1 MSRPAVCRG
10 VASRSYYGWPTMAT
24 TELFGA
30 PPSLDTHETQVTIA
44 IGGMT
49 CGACAAR
56 VEHRLNSLPGVEAK
70 VNFAAERA
78 RVTVAPGVEPS
89 NLVEAVESAGYTA
102 AVLTGGAV
110 SAATGAAGAGAAAD
124 RQARSLGRRLVVAGV
139 LFMPLCDASI
149 VFSLVTS
156 VRFPGWQWLLVGLAA
171 PVVTWAAWP
180 FHRAALRNARHHTS
194 TMDTLVSLGVVSA
207 TVWSLYAMFALD
219 SAPVAHSVLFVLGHE
234 SGGSIYLD
242 VAAGVTT
249 FLLAGRYFEA
259 SSRRRSGNAMR
270 ALAAVGAKDVAV
282 LDETGSEVRRPVAD
296 LTVGDRFV
304 VRPGETVAAD
314 GEVVLG
320 RSALDRSAVT
330 GESIPEE
337 VAVGDRVIGGTVSV
351 GGRLVVRAT
360 EVGGD
365 TQLAH
370 MIRLVEE
377 AQDEK
382 AAAQRLAD
390 RIARVFVPSVLVAA
404 LLTLAG
410 WLGAGASSGIAFNA
424 ALSVLIIA
432 CPCALGL
439 ATPTALLVAT
449 GVGARRGI
457 FFKGYQALETS
468 GQIDTVLL
476 DKTGTVTEGRMSLAA
491 SETSAGTDP
500 VTLLRVAGTL
510 EQGSEHLVGR
520 AIAAAARQQL
530 GPLAPVDEFS
540 ALVGIGVRGKVDK
553 KTAVAGRRELLS
565 EEGVA
570 VPPSLARRCAEWE
583 ALGHTVVLVGFDG
596 RAIGALALADT
607 VRATAP
613 AAVAALRRLGL
624 RCVLVTGDNET
635 TARAVADAVGVD
647 EVVAGALPGEKVDLI
662 RRLQADGHAVA
673 MVGDGVNDAP
683 ALVSADLGMAV
694 GSGTDV
700 AINAADLIVVRDDLR
715 VVPAAVELARRTHRT
730 IRRNLVWAFGY
741 NVAAIPLAACGL
753 LNPLIAG
760 AAMAVSSG
768 FVVWNSARIGRPDR
782 RGRP

>member
-1 MSRPAVCRG
+1 
-10 VASRSYYGWPTMAT
+10 MAT
-24 TELFGA
+24 TEIPGA
-30 PPSLDTHETQVTIA
+30 PPTLETQVTIA
-44 IGGMT
+44 VDGMT

-56 VEHRLNSLPGVEAK
+56 VEHRLNALAGVTAT

-78 RVTVAPGVEPS
+78 RVTLAPGVDPAS
-89 NLVEAVESAGYTA
+89 LVQAVESAGY
-102 AVLTGGAV
+102 GARLADDDAGRK
-110 SAATGAAGAGAAAD
+110 AATGAVEPGAAAD
-124 RQARSLGRRLVVAGV
+124 RQARSLGRRLVVAGL

-180 FHRAALRNARHHTS
+180 FHRAAIRNARHRTS

-207 TVWSLYAMFALD
+207 TIWSLYSMFGQD
-219 SAPVAHSVLFVLGHE
+219 SAPVAHSVLFVLGHQ

-259 SSRRRSGNAMR
+259 TSRRRSGNAMR
-270 ALAAVGAKDVAV
+270 ALASVGAKDVAV
-282 LDETGSEVRRPVAD
+282 LDRSGLEHRRPIGD
-296 LTVGDRFV
+296 LEVGDRFV

-314 GEVVLG
+314 GEVELG
-320 RSALDRSAVT
+320 SSAVDRSAVT
-330 GESIPEE
+330 GESVPEE
-337 VAVGDRVIGGTVSV
+337 VVPGDRVIGGTVSV

-360 EVGGD
+360 HVGGD

-370 MIRLVEE
+370 MVRLVEE

-390 RIARVFVPSVLVAA
+390 RIARIFVPSVLLAA
-404 LLTLAG
+404 LVTLAG
-410 WLGAGASSGIAFNA
+410 WLSAGGSGDVAFNA

-468 GQIDTVLL
+468 GEIDTVLL
-476 DKTGTVTEGRMSLAA
+476 DKTGTVTEGRMAVVGVHA
-491 SETSAGTDP
+491 CGDADP
-500 VTLLRVAGTL
+500 IEILRVVGAL

-520 AIAAAARQQL
+520 AIAGTAADEVGRLPEVEQFRA
-530 GPLAPVDEFS
+530 LA
-540 ALVGIGVRGKVDK
+540 GIGVRGVVEGKM
-553 KTAVAGRRELLS
+553 AVAGRRRMLDA
-565 EEGVA
+565 EGVE
-570 VPPSLARRCAEWE
+570 VPPALAERCEGWE
-583 ALGHTVVLVGFDG
+583 ALGRTVVLAAYGG

-607 VRATAP
+607 VRPSAA
-613 AAVAALRRLGL
+613 AAVAQLKGLGL
-624 RCVLVTGDNET
+624 RCVLVTGDNEA
-635 TARAVADAVGVD
+635 TARVVGDTIGAD
-647 EVVAGALPGEKVDLI
+647 EVVAGALPADKIDLV
-662 RRLQADGHAVA
+662 RRLRADRHRVA

-683 ALVSADLGMAV
+683 ALVAADLGIAV

-700 AINAADLIVVRDDLR
+700 AINAADLIVVRNDLR
-715 VVPAAVELARRTHRT
+715 VVPAAVVLARQTHRT
-730 IRRNLVWAFGY
+730 IRSNLVWAFGY
-741 NVAAIPLAACGL
+741 NVAAIPVAACGL

-760 AAMAVSSG
+760 AAMACSSG
-768 FVVWNSARIGRPDR
+768 FVVWNSARISR
-782 RGRP
+782 RLAEVSS